1 MDIEVRCEH
10 VGIDKRRNEWVRRM
24 DLNGAAGSRGEQ
36 CGEDGEEMASCGNC
50 HDGIKPEILGG
61 SQ

>member
-1 MDIEVRCEH
+1 MNIEVRRKH

-24 DLNGAAGSRGEQ
+24 DLHGAAGSRGEQ
-36 CGEDGEEMASCGNC
+36 CGEDGEEMASCRNC
-50 HDGIKPEILGG
+50 HNGIEPEILVD